1 MSRLTP
7 AVTRGILGR
16 LCSCMVHAH
25 AMCRRS
31 SKATK
36 LPYIEGDRLG
46 VRRLRTEIDR
56 DREPRNDKKS
66 KQSMH
71 TADMQR
77 ESLTCH
83 TRHHHTQR
91 AACTF
96 GPLMPYLHCASLRRF
111 FVATAGPKTH
121 ALEYQQHHGREG
133 RARWRS
139 GARGSK
145 RAQDESIHSVTR
157 HHHVR

>member
-1 MSRLTP
+1 MQL
-7 AVTRGILGR
+7 
-16 LCSCMVHAH
+16 MVHAH
-25 AMCRRS
+25 AWCMHMQCAGDQARRP
-31 SKATK
+31 
-36 LPYIEGDRLG
+36 LPYIEGDRFWGCGAYGLK
-46 VRRLRTEIDR
+46 LTKTENR
-56 DREPRNDKKS
+56 GDKKS

-111 FVATAGPKTH
+111 VVATAGPKTH
-121 ALEYQQHHGREG
+121 ALVYQQHHGRER

>member
-1 MSRLTP
+1 MVHYAAYGACT
-7 AVTRGILGR
+7 
-16 LCSCMVHAH
+16 CMVHAH
-25 AMCRRS
+25 LMCRRS
-31 SKATK
+31 SEATIA
-36 LPYIEGDRLG
+36 LHRGGQVLG
-46 VRRLRTEIDR
+46 VRRLRSEVDK
-56 DREPRNDKKS
+56 DREPRRQKVQTEHAHS
-66 KQSMH
+66 RH
-71 TADMQR
+71 AARVTH
-77 ESLTCH
+77 TCH

-111 FVATAGPKTH
+111 VVAMAGHKTH